1 MKIRLGIQVFLL
13 FSISLTIFAQTTCSY
28 NYRKRITFNPAQV
41 SGPSDLSNFPALI
54 SITAD
59 NDLRTVANS
68 GHVENANGFDIIFT
82 ASDGVTLL
90 DFQLEAYDAT
100 TGNYV
105 AWVKIPSLS
114 TTINTSIYMYYGN
127 SAIATDQSTASVWS
141 GYHGVWHFQNNSV
154 ADVSPNAYSSTNNG
168 TTNQA
173 TAFINNGRALNGT
186 QWIELGSAFPN
197 LNTNFSIS
205 AWINTTNR
213 GTAGQRIFCDDV
225 SNTGGFGFSL
235 GDAGGANNGILRF
248 FSRGSTNVILDSP
261 NGAISANNTWFY
273 VTAVAD
279 ITNNIRRLFVNGVQV
294 SSIASVGWGTD
305 AGNSSIGGE
314 TAAGETGNRF
324 NGQMDEVRVAN
335 TALSADWILTEYN
348 NQNSPS
354 TFYTIS
360 AEPKVWTGGTSAN
373 FGTGTNWLG
382 GVAAVAGDDVILN
395 TGTNQPALNANIQL
409 NSVFIRSGV
418 TLSLLTRV
426 LSVRQDITNCGTIT
440 GGTGGITLN
449 STAAFVQ
456 THYLSGSGTYNLTNL
471 TINNTFGTNP
481 AVTLNKDVNVS
492 GVLALTS
499 GIVNTTTTNILAL
512 GNTATSG
519 SGSAASFVNGPMSK
533 SGNANFVFPIGDG
546 TTWRRAAISS
556 ISAASTFRAEYF
568 NAAPTNTSPVTA
580 PLTDISRIENWQID
594 RTVGAG
600 NAIISLYWENAGAS
614 AIDNCPDLTIARW
627 NGTTWVEHLATTV
640 GASSCAGAGTGTITT
655 NAVVT
660 AFSPFT
666 FGSKSSALNPL
677 PIELIEFTATCNN
690 EGVEV
695 NWTTSNEHNN
705 AYFLIERSTDAL
717 NWEEVQRVYSQGEVG
732 NMKHYDLLDDFFSE
746 ETVYYRLSQ
755 IDKDLRTTVY
765 PIIQS
770 NCKKTTI
777 DFSIYPNPANDKINL
792 AVYTSK
798 SSVQGILNIVDVTG
812 RLRLEKSIQLKKG
825 RNTFFIPFELSQ
837 GIYFVTYTSDSF
849 PKQIQKLVVE

>member
-1 MKIRLGIQVFLL
+1 MKIKVFLFL
-13 FSISLTIFAQTTCSY
+13 VLVISSEIFAQTICSY
-28 NYRKRITFNPAQV
+28 NFRKRITFNPAQV
-41 SGPSDLSNFPALI
+41 SGASDLVDFPVLI
-54 SITAD
+54 NITAD
-59 NDLRTVANS
+59 NDLRTTANS
-68 GHVENANGFDIIFT
+68 GDVQNANGFDIIFT
-82 ASDGVTLL
+82 AADGVTLL
-90 DFQLEAYDAT
+90 DFQRETYNAT
-100 TGNYV
+100 NGNLV
-105 AWVKIPSLS
+105 VWVKIPSLS
-114 TTINTSIYMYYGN
+114 TTFSTSIYMYYGN
-127 SAIATDQSTASVWS
+127 SAIGTDQSVNTTWNTA
-141 GYHGVWHFQNNSV
+141 YKGVWHLNNNSF
-154 ADVSPNAYSSTNNG
+154 ADGTSNGNNG
-168 TTNQA
+168 TNGGSTNMAAAQIAGGRTFPGTGNNYIQAPLSGASGGSGNGSVTLWGRVTSYITSTYFFGETTNQV
-173 TAFINNGRALNGT
+173 GY
-186 QWIELGSAFPN
+186 
-197 LNTNFSIS
+197 
-205 AWINTTNR
+205 TNR
-213 GTAGQRIFCDDV
+213 VQLY
-225 SNTGGFGFSL
+225 L
-235 GDAGGANNGILRF
+235 GDAAGNLYLGLGGNHTVQSNIATLA
-248 FSRGSTNVILDSP
+248 L
-261 NGAISANNTWFY
+261 NTWYHIALTWATTGVGVGTYSIY
-273 VTAVAD
+273 VNGVLEGSGNYSAFTAIHTFAD
-279 ITNNIRRLFVNGVQV
+279 IGNDGNSSQRTEELPGNIDEVRITNN
-294 SSIASVGWGTD
+294 T
-305 AGNSSIGGE
+305 
-314 TAAGETGNRF
+314 
-324 NGQMDEVRVAN
+324 
-335 TALSADWILTEYN
+335 LSADWILTEYN